1 MGNHGAIASAAE
13 SAVRF
18 LQSCAVGARV
28 CDRTV
33 LGSVAPTRI
42 RPWRTP
48 AQVIHRRGWCVLV
61 CRYTL
66 RADELHMSVKV
77 CNISDRTIELSA
89 SIQSY
94 ASHLFCMCAR
104 AGRRLRRWAP
114 VPVPV
119 RARACLCVYVSVCVL
134 SAFCVVR
141 ACACSCIWLEGD
153 ADLRHA
159 I

>member
-1 MGNHGAIASAAE
+1 M
-13 SAVRF
+13 
-18 LQSCAVGARV
+18 
-28 CDRTV
+28 
-33 LGSVAPTRI
+33 
-42 RPWRTP
+42 
-48 AQVIHRRGWCVLV
+48 V

-94 ASHLFCMCAR
+94 ASRLFCMCVR

-119 RARACLCVYVSVCVL
+119 RARVSVCVCL
-134 SAFCVVR
+134 CVCVVSFLCG
-141 ACACSCIWLEGD
+141 ACVCVFVHMAGGGRGPPACNLT
-153 ADLRHA
+153 
-159 I
+159 